1 MIFLDI
7 ESDNPVPG
15 AEPDAFQD
23 RAVSIAI
30 VRTSTP
36 WIQSDFATPSIHKKL
51 ISVDF
56 PLNRTEVHGLTNG
69 DLYGQPR
76 FAQIARSLHGIIS
89 EHEVIVTFNGNRYD
103 IPLLWSEFD
112 RAGIEWDTGRHKS
125 IDLAALW
132 QKAEPRTLSDAV
144 KRMLGREHAD
154 AHTAEGDAGVLVE
167 LLPKFLDLCIGAGL
181 ISETAP
187 LEEVAHLSRRTVK
200 IGGEELETADLGGQL
215 AWRDDRLVY
224 TAKKVRGVEVVND
237 AGYGWW
243 MLKQDF
249 VGKDAK
255 QLLKA
260 TLEGAQPERRR
271 KAS

>member
-23 RAVSIAI
+23 RAVSIALVEI
-30 VRTSTP
+30 SSP
-36 WIQSDFATPSIHKKL
+36 WIQSDFAEPRVRTRTLNPG
-51 ISVDF
+51 F
-56 PLNRTEVHGLTNG
+56 PLTRTE
-69 DLYGQPR
+69 
-76 FAQIARSLHGIIS
+76 IHGIRDENVKDAPIFRAVAANLMSIIS
-89 EHEVIVTFNGNRYD
+89 QHEALITFNGNRYD
-103 IPLLWSEFD
+103 IPLLWCEFD
-112 RAGIEWDTGRHKS
+112 RAGIEWDTSRHKS
-125 IDLAALW
+125 IDLATLW

-144 KRMLGREHAD
+144 KRMLGREHSD

-224 TAKKVRGVEVVND
+224 TAKKNRGVEVVND
-237 AGYGWW
+237 PGYGLW
-243 MLKQDF
+243 MLRQDF

-271 KAS
+271 TA